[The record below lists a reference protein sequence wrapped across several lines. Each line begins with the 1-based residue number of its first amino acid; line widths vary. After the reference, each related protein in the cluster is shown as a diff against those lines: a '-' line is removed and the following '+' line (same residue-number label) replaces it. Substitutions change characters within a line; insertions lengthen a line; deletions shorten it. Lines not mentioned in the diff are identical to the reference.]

1 MALKLRRGSNAQRL
15 AITPEEGELI
25 YTTDTKAVYVGDGS
39 TVGGTAVTSAVAN
52 HFSTI
57 VVAGQSNIVADSTAD
72 SLTVAAGSGIT
83 LTTDASTDTLTITN
97 SGFSNLVEDLSPQLG
112 ANLDVN
118 GFDIISSGTDIN
130 ILPVG
135 GNVVFPNTFEIS
147 SAGNI
152 NKTGSL
158 VIAPTGGL
166 SLGSNNQ
173 LIDGNVS
180 ITRNTY
186 TNTLGEGFTFSQHHE
201 TADAVNM
208 TFYRTRGT
216 GLAQTPVKYNDD
228 LAEIAF
234 LGYANTTVAT
244 GAQISV
250 SVDGTPTATRIPS
263 RIRFA
268 VDNGVSLLNRAELNA
283 AGVWKVNELA
293 AFTGTTVTL
302 LTNNSLVVGGIS
314 LNQNGLSTTAS
325 NQNIILDPNGT
336 GNVTVLGNL
345 EVSGTLG
352 YQTGVGG
359 SVVQLT
365 DKTTT
370 VTLDKPCGSIQLASQ
385 SIAAGAEVSF
395 TLLNSYITDR
405 DVVAVSIRSNA
416 SAGAYVAQCDL
427 VDNGQC
433 RISLSNISSG
443 PIDQQV
449 VLNFVIIKSVAA

>member
-52 HFSTI
+52 HFSTF

-72 SLTVAAGSGIT
+72 SLTVAAGTGIT

-118 GFDIISSGTDIN
+118 NFNITSASGNIN
-130 ILPVG
+130 ILPTG
-135 GNVVFPNTFEIS
+135 GSVVFPNTTSVDS
-147 SAGNI
+147 SGNI
-152 NKTGSL
+152 SKTGQLTIS
-158 VIAPTGGL
+158 PTDRINVGTT
-166 SLGSNNQ
+166 S
-173 LIDGNVS
+173 IDGNLYLV
-180 ITRNTY
+180 RNTHSY
-186 TNTLGEGFTFSQHHE
+186 SFGQGLTFAQHHTE
-201 TADAVNM
+201 QDAVNFN
-208 TFYRTRGT
+208 FYRTRGT
-216 GLAQTPVKYNDD
+216 SSAATQVTDGDD
-228 LAEIAF
+228 IANINF
-234 LGYANTTVAT
+234 IGQSSLGRSSIGVLIAR
-244 GAQISV
+244 
-250 SVDGTPTATRIPS
+250 VDGEVTTNCPGKFLFQTRNQ
-263 RIRFA
+263 A
-268 VDNGVSLLNRAELNA
+268 GVLDNRAELSSE
-283 AGVWKVNELA
+283 GVWRIDQLSSYSGTSITVS
-293 AFTGTTVTL
+293 TGHSVEI
-302 LTNNSLVVGGIS
+302 GGIS

-325 NQNIILDPNGT
+325 NQNIVLNPNGT
-336 GNVTVLGNL
+336 GNVTILGNL

-359 SVVQLT
+359 SVAQLT

-370 VTLDKPCGSIQLASQ
+370 VTLDKPCGSITMASG
-385 SIAAGAEVSF
+385 SIGAGDEVSF
-395 TLLNSYITDR
+395 TMLNSYITDR

-416 SAGAYVAQCDL
+416 SAGTYVAQCDQ

-433 RISLSNISSG
+433 RISLSNISSS
-443 PIDQQV
+443 PINQQV

>member
-83 LTTDASTDTLTITN
+83 LTTDAGTDTLTITN
-97 SGFSNLVEDLSPQLG
+97 SGLSNLVEDLSPQLG

-118 GFDIISSGTDIN
+118 GFDITSASGGIN
-130 ILPVG
+130 ILPGG
-135 GNVVFPNTFEIS
+135 GNVTFPNTTYIDS
-147 SAGNI
+147 SGNI
-152 NKTGSL
+152 GKTGQLAIS
-158 VIAPTGGL
+158 PTDRINVGT
-166 SLGSNNQ
+166 SS
-173 LIDGNVS
+173 IDGNLYLV
-180 ITRNTY
+180 RNTHSY
-186 TNTLGEGFTFSQHHE
+186 SFGQGLTFAQHHTE
-201 TADAVNM
+201 PDAVNFN
-208 TFYRTRGT
+208 FYRTRGT
-216 GLAQTPVKYNDD
+216 SSA
-228 LAEIAF
+228 
-234 LGYANTTVAT
+234 VAK
-244 GAQISV
+244 
-250 SVDGTPTATRIPS
+250 
-263 RIRFA
+263 
-268 VDNGVSLLNRAELNA
+268 VDNGDDIANINFIGQSSSGRSSIGVLIARVDGEVTTSCPGKLVFETRDRTGVLGPRAELSHD
-283 AGVWKVNELA
+283 GVWRIDQLSSH
-293 AFTGTTVTL
+293 TGTSITVSTGH
-302 LTNNSLVVGGIS
+302 SLIIGGIS

-325 NQNIILDPNGT
+325 NQDIILAPSGT
-336 GNVTVLGNL
+336 GNVSIVGDLA
-345 EVSGTLG
+345 VAGTLG

-416 SAGAYVAQCDL
+416 SAGTYVAQCDL

>member
-118 GFDIISSGTDIN
+118 GFDIISTSNGDITINPDGTGNIILHSTTIINNNGDITKTGQLNISPTVALVVGTDSGTD
-130 ILPVG
+130 
-135 GNVVFPNTFEIS
+135 GNLY
-147 SAGNI
+147 
-152 NKTGSL
+152 L
-158 VIAPTGGL
+158 VRNSYSNSFGQGL
-166 SLGSNNQ
+166 
-173 LIDGNVS
+173 
-180 ITRNTY
+180 
-186 TNTLGEGFTFSQHHE
+186 TLAQHHS
-201 TADAVNM
+201 TQDAVNFS
-208 TFYRTRGT
+208 FYRTRGSSSALLPIQN
-216 GLAQTPVKYNDD
+216 GDD
-228 LAEIAF
+228 IADLNF
-234 LGYANTTVAT
+234 VGQGSIGRSSAATLTV
-244 GAQISV
+244 Q
-250 SVDGTPTATRIPS
+250 VDGPVGTSVPGKFLFAT
-263 RIRFA
+263 
-268 VDNGVSLLNRAELNA
+268 RAELSSS
-283 AGVWKVNELA
+283 GVWKINEISALS
-293 AFTGTTVTL
+293 GTNITLQTSNTLTVG
-302 LTNNSLVVGGIS
+302 NIV

-325 NQNIILDPNGT
+325 NQDIILAPSGT
-336 GNVTVLGNL
+336 GNVSIVGDLA
-345 EVSGTLG
+345 VAGTLG

-416 SAGAYVAQCDL
+416 SAGTYVAQCDL

>member
-39 TVGGTAVTSAVAN
+39 TVGGTAVTSAAAN

-83 LTTDASTDTLTITN
+83 LTTDAGTDTLTITN
-97 SGFSNLVEDLSPQLG
+97 SGFSNLVEDLNPQLG
-112 ANLDVN
+112 GNLDLN
-118 GFDIISSGTDIN
+118 GNIITTSVTNGDITISPDGTGRIFVTSG
-130 ILPVG
+130 
-135 GNVVFPNTFEIS
+135 IS
-147 SAGNI
+147 RLTGNI
-152 NKTGSL
+152 NIAPLSGLTVIGDAPNSVDGNLYIVRNTYSSSAATGFVFAQHHNTAEAVNFSFFRSRGDSSAQTKVLAGDRLGNIVFSGYDGTQALGGAVIQATSVATSSTNFLRTNLRFLTSNGAFPTPHLELTYEGFLKVKTLQAYSGTNINISTSNSL
-158 VIAPTGGL
+158 VI
-166 SLGSNNQ
+166 
-173 LIDGNVS
+173 
-180 ITRNTY
+180 
-186 TNTLGEGFTFSQHHE
+186 
-201 TADAVNM
+201 
-208 TFYRTRGT
+208 
-216 GLAQTPVKYNDD
+216 
-228 LAEIAF
+228 
-234 LGYANTTVAT
+234 
-244 GAQISV
+244 
-250 SVDGTPTATRIPS
+250 
-263 RIRFA
+263 
-268 VDNGVSLLNRAELNA
+268 
-283 AGVWKVNELA
+283 
-293 AFTGTTVTL
+293 
-302 LTNNSLVVGGIS
+302 GGIS

-336 GNVTVLGNL
+336 GNVTILGNL

-365 DKTTT
+365 DKTTS

-395 TLLNSYITDR
+395 IFYNSYITDR

-416 SAGAYVAQCDL
+416 SAGTYVAQCDL